1 MKLLVTQST
10 LLLNFYVVKL
20 FKQTTCTTKQQ
31 YRSLDYTLSSTIQ
44 NDFWDDFFTFP
55 HIFWLL
61 LYVSLLPSLIAVI
74 LLLISLRKFWHSR
87 ELCYYVY
94 TSTSNYFLIHWFPSF
109 HCGWITKVQL
119 SAPPCAHSCLFKNI
133 SPAVLPYF
141 FYIFNSL
148 LSARLFLPA
157 CSYFCMKKRKK

>member
-1 MKLLVTQST
+1 MRWIYWWHKAHFLIST
-10 LLLNFYVVKL
+10 LLNCLNNLYNK
-20 FKQTTCTTKQQ
+20 TEQ

-61 LYVSLLPSLIAVI
+61 LSVSLLPSLIAVI

-94 TSTSNYFLIHWFPSF
+94 TSTSNYFLIHWISSF
-109 HCGWITKVQL
+109 HCGWIIQG
-119 SAPPCAHSCLFKNI
+119 
-133 SPAVLPYF
+133 PAVSPSLCPFLPIQE
-141 FYIFNSL
+141 YITGS
-148 LSARLFLPA
+148 SPLFLLHLQLFA
-157 CSYFCMKKRKK
+157 LC